1 MRTTRVKDTVLD
13 TALVGSVV
21 LLLVFFYVPIV
32 TLVAFSFTSSRVLT
46 LPIEGFSF
54 AWYGELFRK
63 PDFLPAVAN
72 SAIVAA
78 VSTVFAT
85 VFGTA
90 AAVAWIRY
98 RFRLQSLFRAVTF
111 APLLFPQLLL
121 GVVMLLWFSVL
132 GSWLG
137 FSTGLATVVIG
148 HIVYITP
155 FALVIVAVQV
165 HGFDETLEDA
175 ARDAG
180 ASGWEVFR
188 EVTFPLLW
196 PGIFSAATFSFL
208 LSWGTSTF
216 PIRLRDGTHASGLRL
231 QRHRRRLLADLSGP
245 RHPQL
250 HTGSS
255 PRRPRRIHAPP
266 CAEAAGGCRGR
277 QLIVQRH
284 PS

>member
-1 MRTTRVKDTVLD
+1 MSQRFKNVALD

-21 LLLVFFYVPIV
+21 LLLLFFYLPIA

-54 AWYGELFRK
+54 EWYGELIRK
-63 PDFLPAVAN
+63 PDFFPAVIN
-72 SAIVAA
+72 SAVVAA
-78 VSTVFAT
+78 ISTLFAT
-85 VFGTA
+85 ALGTA
-90 AAVAWIRY
+90 GAVAWIRY
-98 RFRLQSLFRAVTF
+98 RFRLQAAFRAITF

-132 GSWLG
+132 GNWLG
-137 FSTGLATVVIG
+137 FSTGLVTVVIG
-148 HIVYITP
+148 HVVYITP

-165 HGFDETLEDA
+165 YGFDDTLEDA

-196 PGIFSAATFSFL
+196 PGIFSAAVFAFL
-208 LSWGTSTF
+208 LSWGNFYVSYS
-216 PIRLRDGTHASGLRL
+216 LAGTARTLPVFVYSGI
-231 QRHRRRLLADLSGP
+231 AV
-245 RHPQL
+245 
-250 HTGSS
+250 GSS
-255 PRRPRRIHAPP
+255 PIYPALATLNLVPALVLVVAAEILRRRALK
-266 CAEAAGGCRGR
+266 R
-277 QLIVQRH
+277 QSSSYS

>member
-1 MRTTRVKDTVLD
+1 M
-13 TALVGSVV
+13 
-21 LLLVFFYVPIV
+21 PIV

-155 FALVIVAVQV
+155 LRSSS
-165 HGFDETLEDA
+165 L
-175 ARDAG
+175 RAG
-180 ASGWEVFR
+180 PWLRRNAGGCGPRCRRFGLEVFR

-208 LSWGTSTF
+208 LSWGNFYISYS
-216 PIRLRDGTHASGLRL
+216 LAGTARTLPVFVYSGI
-231 QRHRRRLLADLSGP
+231 AV
-245 RHPQL
+245 
-250 HTGSS
+250 GSS
-255 PRRPRRIHAPP
+255 PIYPALATLNFIPALLLVALAEYMRRRALKRQ
-266 CAEAAGGCRGR
+266 AAVGAGN
-277 QLIVQRH
+277 
-284 PS
+284 

>member
-1 MRTTRVKDTVLD
+1 MSPRFKNVAVD
-13 TALVGSVV
+13 TALIGSIV
-21 LLLVFFYVPIV
+21 LLLLFFYLPIA

-54 AWYGELFRK
+54 EWYGELFRK
-63 PDFLPAVAN
+63 PDFPPAVVN
-72 SAIVAA
+72 SAVVAA
-78 VSTVFAT
+78 ISTVFAT
-85 VFGTA
+85 ALGTA
-90 AAVAWIRY
+90 GAVAWIRY
-98 RFRLQSLFRAVTF
+98 RFRLQGVFRAITF

-137 FSTGLATVVIG
+137 FSTGLVTVVIG

-165 HGFDETLEDA
+165 YGFDDTLEDA

-180 ASGWEVFR
+180 ANGWQVFR

-196 PGIFSAATFSFL
+196 PGIFSAAVFAFL
-208 LSWGTSTF
+208 LSWGNFYVSYS
-216 PIRLRDGTHASGLRL
+216 LAGTARTLPVFVYSGI
-231 QRHRRRLLADLSGP
+231 AV
-245 RHPQL
+245 
-250 HTGSS
+250 GSS
-255 PRRPRRIHAPP
+255 PIYPALATINLIPALALVIAAEVLRRRALK
-266 CAEAAGGCRGR
+266 R
-277 QLIVQRH
+277 QSVSYS

>member
-1 MRTTRVKDTVLD
+1 MRTTRVKDMVLD

-90 AAVAWIRY
+90 GALAWIRY

-132 GSWLG
+132 GNWLG
-137 FSTGLATVVIG
+137 FSTGLVTVVIG

-208 LSWGTSTF
+208 LSWGNFYISY
-216 PIRLRDGTHASGLRL
+216 S
-231 QRHRRRLLADLSGP
+231 LSGTARTLP
-245 RHPQL
+245 VFVYSGIAV
-250 HTGSS
+250 GSS
-255 PRRPRRIHAPP
+255 PIYPALATLNFIPALLLVALAEYMRRRALKRQA
-266 CAEAAGGCRGR
+266 AAG
-277 QLIVQRH
+277 
-284 PS
+284 S

>member
-1 MRTTRVKDTVLD
+1 MMRTRFKDAMLD

-21 LLLVFFYVPIV
+21 LLLLFFYVPIV

-46 LPIEGFSF
+46 LPIEGFSLE
-54 AWYGELFRK
+54 WYGELFRK

-78 VSTVFAT
+78 ISTIFAT

-90 AAVAWIRY
+90 GAVAWIRY

-165 HGFDETLEDA
+165 YGFDETLEDA

-208 LSWGTSTF
+208 LSWGNFYISYS
-216 PIRLRDGTHASGLRL
+216 LAGTARTLPVFVYSGI
-231 QRHRRRLLADLSGP
+231 AV
-245 RHPQL
+245 
-250 HTGSS
+250 GSS
-255 PRRPRRIHAPP
+255 PIYPALATLNFIPALLLVAMAEYMRRRALKRQA
-266 CAEAAGGCRGR
+266 AAGAD
-277 QLIVQRH
+277 
-284 PS
+284 S